1 MNPDQEPVAKWRQ
14 WLYQLESVSLSQKIF
29 FVQQLGIMVRTGI
42 SLAVALKTLAEQ
54 TSSKKFRRALLDI
67 QAEVEKGNLLSR
79 GLEKYP
85 KIFSNLFINMVK
97 AGETSGKLEDVLKQL
112 YVQMKKDHD
121 IIAKVRGAMIYPAIV
136 ITMMIII
143 GIVMMI
149 YVIPNITGIFKELN
163 VTLPLTTRILI
174 AVSDFSLNHGLWLA
188 LGIIILI
195 IAFGI
200 ILRSKSGRY
209 YFHLILLHLPVVGK
223 IIKKINIARFCR
235 TMSSLLKTDIPII
248 QSFEITARI
257 LGNVLYREVLAEA
270 KEKVKKGVSI
280 NGALLPH
287 PQFFPPVVL
296 QMIAVGEET
305 GSLDEILEESAI
317 FYEDDVAQTM
327 TNLPTILEPVLVVI
341 LGIGV
346 GGMAVAVISPLY
358 ALSEAL

>member
-136 ITMMIII
+136 ITMMIVI
-143 GIVMMI
+143 GILMMI
-149 YVIPNITGIFKELN
+149 YV
-163 VTLPLTTRILI
+163 
-174 AVSDFSLNHGLWLA
+174 
-188 LGIIILI
+188 
-195 IAFGI
+195 
-200 ILRSKSGRY
+200 
-209 YFHLILLHLPVVGK
+209 
-223 IIKKINIARFCR
+223 
-235 TMSSLLKTDIPII
+235 
-248 QSFEITARI
+248 
-257 LGNVLYREVLAEA
+257 
-270 KEKVKKGVSI
+270 
-280 NGALLPH
+280 
-287 PQFFPPVVL
+287 
-296 QMIAVGEET
+296 
-305 GSLDEILEESAI
+305 
-317 FYEDDVAQTM
+317 
-327 TNLPTILEPVLVVI
+327 
-341 LGIGV
+341 
-346 GGMAVAVISPLY
+346 
-358 ALSEAL
+358 